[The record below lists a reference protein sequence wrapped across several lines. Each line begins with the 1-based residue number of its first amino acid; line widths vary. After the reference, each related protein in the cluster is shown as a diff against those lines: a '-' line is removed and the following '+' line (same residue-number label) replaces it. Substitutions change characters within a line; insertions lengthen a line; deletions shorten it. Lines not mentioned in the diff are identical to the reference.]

1 MSRTRSV
8 IGAAGLPFNIAVEIE
23 AEALPRA

>member
-8 IGAAGLPFNIAVEIE
+8 IGAAGLRFNIAVGIE
-23 AEALPRA
+23 AEALLRA